1 MYLIFV
7 SSLNENMK
15 LAKTLQEQLGQLKKE
30 SRIIKLVDLDLPI
43 YDSFKEENNGIP
55 EAVLEMM
62 SLMEKSSGYIFVS
75 PEYNYSI
82 PPVLTNFIAW
92 VSRAGEDFRT
102 LFNEKAVL
110 LATHSG
116 SGGNDVLNSMR
127 IQFTKLGAVVSP
139 RQILTTLKVPLNE
152 KSSLK
157 TLEQFERLS
166 KL

>member
-7 SSLNENMK
+7 SSLKENMK
-15 LAKTLQEQLGQLKKE
+15 LAGILQKLLEQLEKE
-30 SRIIKLVDLDLPI
+30 SSIINLVDLDLPM

-55 EAVLEMM
+55 AEVLKMM

-82 PPVLTNFIAW
+82 PPVLTNYIAW
-92 VSRAGEDFRT
+92 VSRGGDDFRK

-127 IQFTKLGAVVSP
+127 IQFTKLGSVVTP
-139 RQILTTLKVPLNE
+139 RQILTTLKIPLNE
-152 KSSLK
+152 RSALK
-157 TLEQFERLS
+157 TLNQFIKLS

>member
-7 SSLNENMK
+7 SSLNENMR
-15 LAKTLQEQLGQLKKE
+15 LALKLQEQLRLKGAKAE
-30 SRIIKLVDLDLPI
+30 VINLVELALPM
-43 YDSFKEENNGIP
+43 YDSFKEEKNGIP
-55 EAVLEMM
+55 EKVSSIMGM
-62 SLMEKSSGYIFVS
+62 MEKSEGYLFVS

-92 VSRAGEDFRT
+92 VSRAGDDFRK
-102 LFNEKAVL
+102 LFNEKAIL

-127 IQFTKLGAVVSP
+127 IQFSRLGALVLP
-139 RQILTTLKVPLNE
+139 RQVLTTLKIKLNE
-152 KSSLK
+152 KSALK
-157 TLEQFERLS
+157 TVEQFIRLS